1 MGLRSGTPAPKG
13 LTPHRRDTVALSER
27 EQQLLAQLEQQLN
40 AEDPQFVSSM
50 DSRPVQ
56 SSISTRALVLGAV
69 IGVVGLGVVIGGVIL
84 SSIIVGVLGFLVM
97 SFGVYW
103 ASTKSSIKKNG
114 TDKGS
119 GGGAASPKQSSN
131 FMRNLEQRWDER
143 RSGGQ

>member
-1 MGLRSGTPAPKG
+1 M
-13 LTPHRRDTVALSER
+13 ALSER
-27 EQQLLAQLEQQLN
+27 EQHLLAQLEQQLN

-56 SSISTRALVLGAV
+56 ASLSTRALVLGAV
-69 IGVVGLGVVIGGVIL
+69 IGVVGLGIVIGGVVL
-84 SSIIVGVLGFLVM
+84 SSILVGVLGFLVM

-114 TDKGS
+114 QGKGS
-119 GGGAASPKQSSN
+119 ANGGGASAKQSSN